1 MIDSSLS
8 TVEVKSKKL
17 SRFGSGLELTRN
29 CKNFL
34 SWAGELFIIPHVHKT
49 SKDATPPLQGK
60 RKRVQV
66 HECKSRRRASLEEI
80 SNATDE
86 GTNGKTDTSEA
97 SRIVLV
103 ARIAANFLKSIA
115 DINALSLVTQ
125 VPVKERC

>member
-1 MIDSSLS
+1 MQDIFPAIPRIKIQALQQ
-8 TVEVKSKKL
+8 L
-17 SRFGSGLELTRN
+17 HLNGLELTRN

-103 ARIAANFLKSIA
+103 ARIATKFSEVN
-115 DINALSLVTQ
+115 
-125 VPVKERC
+125 C